1 MFTLTHLIKL
11 PTPSSILFDPA
22 GFYLRIEHVHW
33 YWRWLLSWFTW
44 LSQWNFNKSLLEY
57 PNVIGPWMMV
67 FLHQNL
73 IEHSAAG
80 YCLIGVGV
88 DLGFYFFFLSSL
100 LFAFCFHAGNY
111 ICFSHDS
118 CRSHN
123 LFPFIIAWKV
133 KKKKK
138 LSAGPFSGPAVVSI
152 SS

>member
-44 LSQWNFNKSLLEY
+44 LSQWSFNKSLLEY

-88 DLGFYFFFLSSL
+88 DLGFYFFSLFSSL
-100 LFAFCFHAGNY
+100 HFLF
-111 ICFSHDS
+111 S
-118 CRSHN
+118 CRKLY
-123 LFPFIIAWKV
+123 LFQSRFLPFSQSISFYYCLES
-133 KKKKK
+133 KKKKDECWSI
-138 LSAGPFSGPAVVSI
+138 LSQYQVNVN